1 MSPKT
6 KAFVPRVKLLDRA
19 MITRIIDEA
28 FEILAKVGDMI
39 ENEEALELLGDH
51 GAQVDL
57 AAQRAHIPRD
67 LVERALKSAP
77 KQFKLWDLTGKQA
90 VTVGG
95 DHVLYDPGSAA
106 LNVLESD
113 TLQVRR
119 AVGRDYARL
128 ARLVEQLPHLR
139 LNSTALV
146 CSDVPVEI
154 SDSYRLFLAVQH
166 CRKPLVTGLFRT
178 DGFDVMHKLMVAVR
192 GSEAALRKKPFAVY
206 DACPSPP
213 LRWSEL
219 TTHSL
224 LRCAAA
230 GVPSNII
237 AMPLTGATGPI
248 TLLGSVAQHTAEN
261 LCGLV
266 LTQLANPGS
275 PAIYGGAPCA
285 FDMRRGTT
293 PMGAIET
300 VMLDLAYNEIGKALG
315 LPVHSYIGLSD
326 SKLVDTQAGY
336 ETGIGIL
343 FAALARINVVSGAG
357 ILDYI
362 TCQSLEKLVIDN
374 ELCGMAYRLLE
385 GMVQRTPTLAIEAL
399 TEVMEEGH
407 FMAHPTTLE
416 FFRKEFLFPG
426 PVVDRTPTATGE
438 EEQRTADFV
447 RAREQVELLLD
458 KDGFALPADTVRE
471 LESIMLDAAR
481 RCGLD
486 RLPETR

>member
-1 MSPKT
+1 VGAKV
-6 KAFVPRVKLLDRA
+6 KAFVPRVKVLDRA
-19 MITRIIDEA
+19 MISRIIDEA
-28 FEILAKVGDMI
+28 FEILAKIGDMI
-39 ENEEALELLGDH
+39 ENEEALKLLGDH
-51 GAQVDL
+51 GAEVDL
-57 AAQRAHIPRD
+57 ASQRALIPRD

-77 KQFKLWDLTGKQA
+77 RQFKLWDVTGKQS

-95 DHVLYDPGSAA
+95 DNVLYDPGSAA
-106 LNVLESD
+106 LNVLEGD

-154 SDSYRLFLAVQH
+154 SDSYRLFLAVQNCH
-166 CRKPLVTGLFRT
+166 KPVVTGLFRP
-178 DGFDVMHKLMVAVR
+178 DGFDVMRKLMVAVR
-192 GSEAALRKKPFAVY
+192 GSEEALRKKPFAIY

-224 LRCAAA
+224 LRCSAA

-237 AMPLTGATGPI
+237 AMPLTGATGPV

-261 LCGLV
+261 LCGL
-266 LTQLANPGS
+266 LMTQLVNPGS
-275 PAIYGGAPCA
+275 PAIYGGAPSA

-300 VMLDLAYNEIGKALG
+300 VMLDLAYNEVGKALG

-362 TCQSLEKLVIDN
+362 TCQSMEKLVIDN

-385 GMVQRTPTLAIEAL
+385 GMVQRTPTLAFQAL

-407 FMAHPTTLE
+407 FMAHPSTLE
-416 FFRKEFLFPG
+416 FFRQELHFPG
-426 PVVDRTPTATGE
+426 PVVDRTPTMTGE
-438 EEQRTADFV
+438 EELRTSDFS
-447 RAREQVELLLD
+447 RARGQVEVLLD
-458 KDGFALPADTVRE
+458 KEGFSLPAETVRE
-471 LESIMLDAAR
+471 LESIMLAAAR
-481 RCGLD
+481 PFGLD
-486 RLPETR
+486 HLPEVD